1 MEDEVRFPRFPQ
13 ISGARGRRRPS
24 LGRFQIEFGV
34 PYFWTKPRPWIRI
47 PWFQHKNDSEWFR
60 MMLVATS
67 CQWFKIRPSS
77 NWVVLWRRT
86 LDNCWHK
93 LASCKT
99 GSPQQVTRRDNCTTL
114 DQCQLRVLRIDIAKH
129 GLWDITTLVTK
140 HFRLVNHPQA

>member
-34 PYFWTKPRPWIRI
+34 PGTVLDKATSMNSYSLIST
-47 PWFQHKNDSEWFR
+47 QEWFR
-60 MMLVATS
+60 MMLVANS

-99 GSPQQVTRRDNCTTL
+99 GSPQQVTRRDNCTTF